1 MSPNLNE
8 AILLIAHGSK
18 KSSSNNEFLLMVE
31 DIKEKSNYNFTKAA
45 FLEIASPSIPLVA
58 SKLIEEGVK
67 EINFYPFFLN
77 SGKHVLIDIPNII
90 NELKIKHE
98 SIEFR
103 LLTHFGKSE
112 KIKDLIVKDINTNLE
127 SSK

>member
-1 MSPNLNE
+1 MKAL
-8 AILLIAHGSK
+8 ILIAHGSK

-45 FLEIASPSIPLVA
+45 FLEIASPSIELVA
-58 SKLIEEGVK
+58 SNLIEEGVK

-90 NELKIKHE
+90 NDLKIKHE
-98 SIEFR
+98 SIDFK

>member
-1 MSPNLNE
+1 MTAL
-8 AILLIAHGSK
+8 ILIAHGSK

-45 FLEIASPSIPLVA
+45 FLEIASPSIELVA
-58 SKLIEEGVK
+58 SNLIEEGVK

-90 NELKIKHE
+90 NDLKIKHE
-98 SIEFR
+98 SIDFK